1 MSKFYGS
8 IGFSVSTKTAP
19 GVFTPSITERQ
30 YKGDV
35 LSNTRRYEA
44 QTNSTNDDLL
54 INNKISILSD
64 SFTDKNI
71 GHIIYVIYENTKWKV
86 TNVEIER
93 PRLILTLGGVYNG

>member
-1 MSKFYGS
+1 MSNFYGS
-8 IGFSVSTKTAP
+8 FGFSVSTKTAP

>member
-8 IGFSVSTKTAP
+8 IGFSVSIKTAP
-19 GVFTPSITERQ
+19 GVFTPSITERS

-44 QTNSTNDDLL
+44 QTTSTNDDLL

-71 GHIIYVIYENTKWKV
+71 GHIIYVTYENTKWKV

-93 PRLILTLGGVYNG
+93 PRLILSLGGVYNG